1 MRPTV
6 FIPARWAWGAVKVT
20 AWLVVLGILAAHKGA
35 GASVFVVVTLVYLAL
50 KFWIGHRPLVVEEP
64 ESPHVSE
71 EDALRMLRALY
82 YLRTLEAEQ
91 EGQEAD
97 EDPEPPERIQ
107 ARRIP

>member
-6 FIPARWAWGAVKVT
+6 FIPARWAWGAVKFT
-20 AWLVVLGILAAHKGA
+20 AWLVVLGILAAHKGE
-35 GASVFVVVTLVYLAL
+35 GASVFVVVTVVYLGL
-50 KFWIGHRPLVVEEP
+50 KFWARSRPPVVEEP